1 MRDPGPVVR
10 GAERVWCPCPGG
22 QGGAE
27 HRAEKTTR
35 APHPQSTPS
44 AEGAGGRRVSSSWP
58 RAPDPRPPAA
68 PLRPNSSSGC
78 TRRRPPTSFRHL
90 LAGRVFED
98 TFLGRVVSAGR
109 PRPSALLCPLCSV
122 LVTAPS
128 PRPGGDTARCGCSA
142 SSSQGKPRVAVARR
156 QALWAVPGRLVPL
169 RPSRTAARPSPA
181 CPVPRA
187 SWSGQGLASRGAS
200 RDLGGENQGSAFPWP
215 LPGRTGHVSGH
226 VPPLRPQCRP
236 GAPPPVAGAPTVS
249 GCSLGGGSCR
259 GWSPVCSCLSTASA
273 SRGSVSRLRAAPGSA
288 SRCCRDLGRP
298 WPPRHPEAVPGPAPS
313 AGPVGL
319 LEVHSLRPPTP
330 MESESVLSEDPATRR
345 PVCGAQ
351 AVGEDGVRPRPPSTA
366 RSSDVRDTL
375 LPLPPTGRGWGSS
388 PVPGSGRRAPPWLPP
403 LPPQAGQRW
412 ESCQPSPFLCLAG

>member
-1 MRDPGPVVR
+1 MPRRPGR
-10 GAERVWCPCPGG
+10 SRTLCRED
-22 QGGAE
+22 
-27 HRAEKTTR
+27 HTS
-35 APHPQSTPS
+35 PHPQSTPS

-78 TRRRPPTSFRHL
+78 TRRRPPPCSGTCWPAGSSRTPFSAASSQ
-90 LAGRVFED
+90 LAGRVPLHSF
-98 TFLGRVVSAGR
+98 
-109 PRPSALLCPLCSV
+109 ALLCSV
-122 LVTAPS
+122 PVTAPS

-156 QALWAVPGRLVPL
+156 QPLWAVPGRLVPL

-273 SRGSVSRLRAAPGSA
+273 SRDSVSRLRAAPGSA
-288 SRCCRDLGRP
+288 SRCCRDPGRP

-388 PVPGSGRRAPPWLPP
+388 PVPGSGCRAPPWLPS
-403 LPPQAGQRW
+403 LLPQAGRRR

>member
-1 MRDPGPVVR
+1 M
-10 GAERVWCPCPGG
+10 WCPCPGG

-90 LAGRVFED
+90 LAGRV
-98 TFLGRVVSAGR
+98 VSAGR

-122 LVTAPS
+122 PVTAPS

-142 SSSQGKPRVAVARR
+142 SSSQGKLRVAVARR
-156 QALWAVPGRLVPL
+156 QALWAVPGRPVALHS
-169 RPSRTAARPSPA
+169 SRTAAHPSPA

-187 SWSGQGLASRGAS
+187 SWSGQGLASRGTS

-259 GWSPVCSCLSTASA
+259 GWSLVCPCLSTASA

-288 SRCCRDLGRP
+288 SRCCRDPGRP
-298 WPPRHPEAVPGPAPS
+298 WPPRHPEAVPRPAPS

-351 AVGEDGVRPRPPSTA
+351 AAGEDGVRPRPPSTA

-375 LPLPPTGRGWGSS
+375 LPLPPRAEDGEAHPSR
-388 PVPGSGRRAPPWLPP
+388 VRAACRAPPWLPP
-403 LPPQAGQRW
+403 LPPRAGRRR
-412 ESCQPSPFLCLAG
+412 ESC